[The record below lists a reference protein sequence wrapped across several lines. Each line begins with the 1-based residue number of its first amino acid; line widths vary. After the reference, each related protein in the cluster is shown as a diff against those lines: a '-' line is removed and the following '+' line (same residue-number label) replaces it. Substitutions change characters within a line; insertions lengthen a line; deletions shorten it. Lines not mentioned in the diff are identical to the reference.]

1 MITTD
6 FAAKL
11 SSLNR
16 KITQNKSKHLLIENE
31 LSTLENKIP
40 DVSSLRE
47 KTDYSTRVAAID
59 TKISTFDG
67 IITENT
73 NKLEEV
79 AKGSILLFL
88 RYSMLNG

>member
-1 MITTD
+1 MP
-6 FAAKL
+6 
-11 SSLNR
+11 SLNR

-73 NKLEEV
+73 NKLKEV